1 MTQGS
6 QDTRFI
12 PFLMELL
19 SLVARWLNPEL
30 SDRVVAV
37 FAGDFIL
44 NVTRAQP
51 DAAEPGPVTPK
62 KH

>member
-1 MTQGS
+1 MTQGP

-44 NVTRAQP
+44 NVTRA
-51 DAAEPGPVTPK
+51 DLGDTPT
-62 KH
+62 H